1 MTNPQPNCTQQS
13 EKPKS
18 SPLKSETRQGP
29 LSPFLFNI
37 VVEVLATAIGQ
48 EKEIKWFKLGEKK

>member
-13 EKPKS
+13 EKLK

-29 LSPFLFNI
+29 LSPFLFDI

-48 EKEIKWFKLGEKK
+48 EKEINWFKLGEKK